1 MNKLWEEYRKD
12 LIYVGTIVVIILLL
26 LRQCNSTAD
35 AKREKKIAE
44 QNLFA
49 LNDTVREVK
58 NKAGE
63 LQYQKGLLI
72 ADKKNLENLNSD
84 LKTELDKQKG
94 KVFYLQQVVADLKN
108 EPPIYIPTTEYVY
121 PNGDRSLKWEYDT
134 IFSPGNSRAL
144 SGESFFVIDTT
155 NNKYKIKPLYTN
167 ITNDAMSI
175 KITTGLLKKDDK
187 YEIFVKSD
195 YPGFKVAQ
203 LDGAFIPTND
213 PIFGSPPKPKRF
225 GLGVNI
231 GPGIFY
237 NAIDKSIGA
246 GIGVQVGIQY
256 NFINF

>member
-1 MNKLWEEYRKD
+1 MKKIWETYRRD
-12 LIYVGTIVVIILLL
+12 LIYIGTLVIVILLL

-44 QNLFA
+44 QNIYA
-49 LNDTVREVK
+49 LNDTIRTVK

-72 ADKKNLENLNSD
+72 ADKNTLENLNGD

-94 KVFYLQQVVADLKN
+94 KVFYLQQIVADLQN
-108 EPPIYIPTTEYVY
+108 EPPVYIPTTEYVY
-121 PNGDRSLKWEYDT
+121 PNGDRSFQWSYDT
-134 IFSPGNSRAL
+134 IFSPGNSRIL

-155 NNKYKIKPLYTN
+155 NNKYKVKPLYTN
-167 ITNDAMSI
+167 ITKDNLSI
-175 KITTGLLKKDDK
+175 KMTTGLLKRDGK

-195 YPGFKVAQ
+195 YPGFGVSQ

-213 PIFGSPPKPKRF
+213 PIFGTPPKPKRF

-231 GPGIFY
+231 GPGVFY
-237 NAIDKSIGA
+237 NAITQKLGA
-246 GIGVQVGIQY
+246 GIGVQFGIQY
-256 NFINF
+256 NFISF

>member
-1 MNKLWEEYRKD
+1 MNKLWEEYRRD
-12 LIYVGTIVVIILLL
+12 LVYIGIIVVIILLL

-35 AKREKKIAE
+35 AKREKKIAD
-44 QNLFA
+44 QNVYA
-49 LNDTVREVK
+49 LNDSIKVIK

-63 LQYQKGLLI
+63 LQYEKGLLI
-72 ADKKNLENLNSD
+72 ADKKNLESLNAD
-84 LKTELDKQKG
+84 LKKELDKQKG
-94 KVFYLQQVVADLKN
+94 KVFYLQQVVADLRN
-108 EPPIYIPTTEYVY
+108 QPPVYIPTTEYVY
-121 PNGDRSLKWEYDT
+121 PNGDRSFQWAYDT

-167 ITNDAMSI
+167 ITKDNMSI

-195 YPGFKVAQ
+195 YPGFSISQ

-213 PIFGSPPKPKRF
+213 KIFGTPPKPKRF

-237 NAIDKSIGA
+237 NAIKQNIGA